1 MSGLIL
7 LGCGKEKRP
16 APWCG
21 PIVDLYTGSLYI
33 SRLAAAR
40 SGTPRRSGAGHQG
53 HARRPSYQ
61 VTPYDRTMA
70 DLCKEMRACYAS
82 AVASMVM
89 KVADEIGTDTV
100 VCLLSADYI
109 APWRERVENY
119 GLTVET
125 PLAGLGM
132 GEQRGRCAEIV
143 REVVNA
149 A

>member
-40 SGTPRRSGAGHQG
+40 ALGGPHLIVSAFHF
-53 HARRPSYQ
+53 ARRPSYQ